1 MCSIRTYILLLYYY
15 YPPMK
20 MYNPRVYEQQFT
32 VFPKSI
38 IFRAGLELVLN
49 KISCPL
55 GNNGTFPGRRTMST
69 GSEKRNGIEVR
80 TIL

>member
-1 MCSIRTYILLLYYY
+1 
-15 YPPMK
+15 MK

-49 KISCPL
+49 
-55 GNNGTFPGRRTMST
+55 
-69 GSEKRNGIEVR
+69 
-80 TIL
+80 

>member
-1 MCSIRTYILLLYYY
+1 MCSIRMYILLLYYY
-15 YPPMK
+15 YPAMK

-32 VFPKSI
+32 IFPKSM
-38 IFRAGLELVLN
+38 IFRAGVELVLN
-49 KISCPL
+49 QISCPL